1 MGWFWLFQIILTI
14 IATRFINKCIGFLI
28 DVANNCWEPG
38 TYLERVTALL
48 VIMGATIFAIILI
61 LLHTRK
67 INESQ
72 LKDKEKIMII
82 LL

>member
-1 MGWFWLFQIILTI
+1 L
-14 IATRFINKCIGFLI
+14 
-28 DVANNCWEPG
+28 G
-38 TYLERVTALL
+38 TWNIFGRVTALL